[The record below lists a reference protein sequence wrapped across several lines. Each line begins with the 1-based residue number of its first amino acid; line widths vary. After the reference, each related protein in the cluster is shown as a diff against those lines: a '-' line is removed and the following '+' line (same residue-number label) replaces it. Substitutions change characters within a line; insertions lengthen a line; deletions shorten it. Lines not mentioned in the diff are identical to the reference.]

1 MRKALKVLIAAACVL
16 LAVAVALLIYL
27 EFGRQDDT
35 IPSQDQTE
43 STSGHADVTTAP
55 QETSLPEET
64 TVPEET
70 DYVPETQEGGM
81 PVYPFEGQETT
92 PSETEVMPTEGVDTD
107 ATEGTYV
114 PDEDELPQMP
124 L

>member
-1 MRKALKVLIAAACVL
+1 MRKALKLLLAAACVL

-27 EFGRQDDT
+27 EFGRKDVPQSD
-35 IPSQDQTE
+35 PNVTE
-43 STSGHADVTTAP
+43 STSVVTDGTEVPEDTTAP
-55 QETSLPEET
+55 TETEF
-64 TVPEET
+64 
-70 DYVPETQEGGM
+70 VPETQEGGM
-81 PVYPFEGQETT
+81 PVFPFDQGDESGNTATEPD
-92 PSETEVMPTEGVDTD
+92 PS